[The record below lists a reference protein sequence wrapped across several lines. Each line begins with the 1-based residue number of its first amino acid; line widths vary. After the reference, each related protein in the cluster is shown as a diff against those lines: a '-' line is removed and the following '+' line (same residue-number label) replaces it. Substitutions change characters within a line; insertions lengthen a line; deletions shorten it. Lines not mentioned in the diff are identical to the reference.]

1 MKVNILWVFENIVLR
16 REEVTKGWKK
26 SHYEELRNLDSS
38 PDVIRVIKSRRI
50 RLAGRDE
57 EHIYNFGW
65 NIRSK
70 QIIPWKIKNN
80 IKKWS

>member
-38 PDVIRVIKSRRI
+38 PNVIRVIKSRRM

-57 EHIYNFGW
+57 EHISNFGW
-65 NIRSK
+65 DI
-70 QIIPWKIKNN
+70 
-80 IKKWS
+80 